1 MYRHRVYAGL
11 GFIAISW
18 VAVILTLF
26 LSCRPLYKMW
36 QIYPD
41 PGGTFRCSTLWSYPR
56 CALQKLRRMRSVYC
70 QPAVSPA
77 IIFTVLALSV
87 STDLYLMFI
96 PVSMF
101 FRTSFPVVKKTG
113 LICLFG
119 CGVFVAIAAI
129 LRSVLTL
136 EVRLHI

>member
-1 MYRHRVYAGL
+1 M
-11 GFIAISW
+11 
-18 VAVILTLF
+18 LT
-26 LSCRPLYKMW
+26 SVVPCPVP
-36 QIYPD
+36 I
-41 PGGTFRCSTLWSYPR
+41 
-56 CALQKLRRMRSVYC
+56 QKLTWTQSVYC

-87 STDLYLMFI
+87 STDLYIIFI
-96 PVSMF
+96 PISMF

-136 EVRLHI
+136 EVRFHI